1 MPDSE
6 YIFEVD
12 VPPDV
17 ESFSNINTDT
27 NPFEV
32 TVKIK
37 AAGNILSNLD
47 ARESLCSKA
56 MTNDATLGICSEFI
70 YDEGCKI
77 EEAVI
82 QFKIDYENA
91 VEADTKKAEDSESYG
106 IKKYSIFKFFEDTGI
121 LLHVTTE
128 IDEENNTL
136 STTVDS
142 LCSYCVIDMEK
153 LLNDWLEFEAE
164 TEEQPE
170 VFQSV
175 CSSVMYAMKM
185 GFEDSLNIIIT
196 DKAHELLL
204 EHGGVVGL
212 VAELTIQALNAL
224 LNISEEAK
232 ISIYT
237 YGAATMADCFSEYLK
252 NQLYQSFI
260 IGEDYYEV

>member
-106 IKKYSIFKFFEDTGI
+106 ISIVFSNSLRIREYSSM
-121 LLHVTTE
+121 L
-128 IDEENNTL
+128 
-136 STTVDS
+136 
-142 LCSYCVIDMEK
+142 
-153 LLNDWLEFEAE
+153 
-164 TEEQPE
+164 QPRSMRKTIR
-170 VFQSV
+170 SV
-175 CSSVMYAMKM
+175 
-185 GFEDSLNIIIT
+185 
-196 DKAHELLL
+196 
-204 EHGGVVGL
+204 
-212 VAELTIQALNAL
+212 Q
-224 LNISEEAK
+224 
-232 ISIYT
+232 
-237 YGAATMADCFSEYLK
+237 
-252 NQLYQSFI
+252 Q
-260 IGEDYYEV
+260 

>member
-106 IKKYSIFKFFEDTGI
+106 IKSIVFSNSLRIREYSSM
-121 LLHVTTE
+121 L
-128 IDEENNTL
+128 
-136 STTVDS
+136 
-142 LCSYCVIDMEK
+142 
-153 LLNDWLEFEAE
+153 
-164 TEEQPE
+164 QPRSMRKTIR
-170 VFQSV
+170 SV
-175 CSSVMYAMKM
+175 
-185 GFEDSLNIIIT
+185 
-196 DKAHELLL
+196 
-204 EHGGVVGL
+204 
-212 VAELTIQALNAL
+212 Q
-224 LNISEEAK
+224 
-232 ISIYT
+232 
-237 YGAATMADCFSEYLK
+237 
-252 NQLYQSFI
+252 Q
-260 IGEDYYEV
+260 

>member
-106 IKKYSIFKFFEDTGI
+106 IVFSNSLRIREYSSM
-121 LLHVTTE
+121 L
-128 IDEENNTL
+128 
-136 STTVDS
+136 
-142 LCSYCVIDMEK
+142 
-153 LLNDWLEFEAE
+153 
-164 TEEQPE
+164 QPRSMRKTIR
-170 VFQSV
+170 SV
-175 CSSVMYAMKM
+175 
-185 GFEDSLNIIIT
+185 
-196 DKAHELLL
+196 
-204 EHGGVVGL
+204 
-212 VAELTIQALNAL
+212 Q
-224 LNISEEAK
+224 
-232 ISIYT
+232 
-237 YGAATMADCFSEYLK
+237 
-252 NQLYQSFI
+252 Q
-260 IGEDYYEV
+260 